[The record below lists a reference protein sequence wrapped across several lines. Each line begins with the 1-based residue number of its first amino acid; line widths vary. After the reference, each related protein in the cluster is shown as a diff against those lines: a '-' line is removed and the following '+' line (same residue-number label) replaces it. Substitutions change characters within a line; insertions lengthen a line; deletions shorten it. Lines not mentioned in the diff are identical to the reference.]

1 MPVVA
6 AIVGEGGSGG
16 AVGLAAANRVVMF
29 EHAIYSVITPEGCA
43 SILWRTSDKAAEA
56 AEAMRIT
63 AADVYRLGVID
74 TVVPEPVG
82 GAHRSPEM
90 AIDTLGTAINM
101 ALDELSS
108 LDGNA
113 LRADRRRKFLAMGA
127 L

>member
-1 MPVVA
+1 VVA

-16 AVGLAAANRVVMF
+16 AVGLAAANRVLMF

-43 SILWRTSDKAAEA
+43 SILWRTSEKAAEA

-63 AADVYRLGVID
+63 AADVHRLGIID
-74 TVVPEPVG
+74 TIVPEPIG

-90 AIDTLGTAINM
+90 AIDTLGAAINKALNELS
-101 ALDELSS
+101 ALD
-108 LDGNA
+108 GTA